1 MLGAEPAEHGI
12 LKMDQAHARI
22 EQLIRQYSLAVD
34 LAAKVESITVG
45 MQQRVEILKML
56 YRDNDILIFD
66 EPTAVLI
73 PQEIEELMKI
83 IRGLT
88 KEGKSVL
95 FISHKLRLTR
105 KYLLERRAG
114 IPPKCRSSKSC
125 CNRCLESRAAPS
137 IPWRKAVPWL
147 PLSEME
153 HNMLYLIIAALSSS
167 AKVSVQLEVFSTLSA
182 RCDAWLFYD
191 YEPAFYKAQHRL

>member
-12 LKMDQAHARI
+12 LKMEQARARI

-114 IPPKCRSSKSC
+114 IPPKCPFQQKLLQS
-125 CNRCLESRAAPS
+125 LSRIPRRAVHSMAKGGTMAAP
-137 IPWRKAVPWL
+137 IRNGA
-147 PLSEME
+147 
-153 HNMLYLIIAALSSS
+153 
-167 AKVSVQLEVFSTLSA
+167 
-182 RCDAWLFYD
+182 
-191 YEPAFYKAQHRL
+191 

>member
-1 MLGAEPAEHGI
+1 
-12 LKMDQAHARI
+12 
-22 EQLIRQYSLAVD
+22 
-34 LAAKVESITVG
+34 

-95 FISHKLRLTR
+95 FISHKLRVYSSNSRCDRQRGIFALR
-105 KYLLERRAG
+105 KTFFAG
-114 IPPKCRSSKSC
+114 ILTYFKEK
-125 CNRCLESRAAPS
+125 
-137 IPWRKAVPWL
+137 
-147 PLSEME
+147 
-153 HNMLYLIIAALSSS
+153 
-167 AKVSVQLEVFSTLSA
+167 
-182 RCDAWLFYD
+182 
-191 YEPAFYKAQHRL
+191 

>member
-1 MLGAEPAEHGI
+1 MEF
-12 LKMDQAHARI
+12 
-22 EQLIRQYSLAVD
+22 
-34 LAAKVESITVG
+34 G

-56 YRDNDILIFD
+56 YRDNDILIFA

-114 IPPKCRSSKSC
+114 IPPKYRSSKSC
-125 CNRCLESRAAPS
+125 CNRCLESRAPRRPFHGERRYHGCPYQKWS
-137 IPWRKAVPWL
+137 IIC
-147 PLSEME
+147 
-153 HNMLYLIIAALSSS
+153 Y
-167 AKVSVQLEVFSTLSA
+167 TLS
-182 RCDAWLFYD
+182 
-191 YEPAFYKAQHRL
+191 

>member
-1 MLGAEPAEHGI
+1 
-12 LKMDQAHARI
+12 
-22 EQLIRQYSLAVD
+22 
-34 LAAKVESITVG
+34 

-56 YRDNDILIFD
+56 YRDNDILIFA

-114 IPPKCRSSKSC
+114 ITPKCRSNKSC
-125 CNRCLESRAAPS
+125 CNRWSRIPRRAVHSMAKGGTMAAP
-137 IPWRKAVPWL
+137 IRNGA
-147 PLSEME
+147 
-153 HNMLYLIIAALSSS
+153 
-167 AKVSVQLEVFSTLSA
+167 
-182 RCDAWLFYD
+182 
-191 YEPAFYKAQHRL
+191 